1 MSKIYFFGC
10 SYTFGHGLSDCR
22 LMTPSDNP
30 SKIGWAGQVANLAG
44 KECINLAD
52 PGGSNRQAVHLAQ
65 RCDIQSGDIA
75 IFHWTFMNRYFYIHR
90 HPTKGI
96 LTTKVGNWMLEKTR
110 NVRIRGHYHS
120 WDEAH
125 NIHDTEILVDYINTR
140 FEKKGIRCINFEPII
155 YKQRNTMAQ
164 KTENLDK
171 EIVERLKVLRDETDK
186 IVIFLGQMA
195 VQKRALN
202 KKLNEISDNEEK
214 YGAMNDKYIYELEE
228 KLGEVDKKYKNGQ
241 IDLDKGTITF
251 EE

>member
-1 MSKIYFFGC
+1 
-10 SYTFGHGLSDCR
+10 
-22 LMTPSDNP
+22 
-30 SKIGWAGQVANLAG
+30 
-44 KECINLAD
+44 
-52 PGGSNRQAVHLAQ
+52 
-65 RCDIQSGDIA
+65 
-75 IFHWTFMNRYFYIHR
+75 
-90 HPTKGI
+90 
-96 LTTKVGNWMLEKTR
+96 
-110 NVRIRGHYHS
+110 
-120 WDEAH
+120 
-125 NIHDTEILVDYINTR
+125 
-140 FEKKGIRCINFEPII
+140 
-155 YKQRNTMAQ
+155 MAQ

-171 EIVERLKVLRDETDK
+171 EIVERLKFLRDETDK